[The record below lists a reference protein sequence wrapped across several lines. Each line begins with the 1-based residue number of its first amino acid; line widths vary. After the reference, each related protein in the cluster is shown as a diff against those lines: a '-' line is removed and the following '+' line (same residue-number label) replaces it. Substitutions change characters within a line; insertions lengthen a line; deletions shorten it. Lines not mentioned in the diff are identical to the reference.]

1 MDLNEA
7 FQILTKNGYITI
19 SDKIELTK
27 AEIDKASKEYAA
39 YRKVAEQKIG
49 AENGALVDDE
59 TGEYM
64 VTTEPDVAFRA
75 GVKWALKRINKK
87 V

>member
-27 AEIDKASKEYAA
+27 AEIEKASKEYAA
-39 YRKVAEQKIG
+39 YRKAAEQKIG

-59 TGEYM
+59 TGEYV

-75 GVKWALKRINKK
+75 GVKWALKRINQK